1 MSKICKSDFRRDC
14 TWIIGKLGSGTA
26 TLGCAPC
33 RKRYERTARARVPVL
48 PKRVRSGL
56 GGGGGGIRT
65 PETLSGLT
73 VFKTAGFNHSPTPPP
88 PSLTGNAPAIQQR
101 SLGRPHRHTL
111 PAANNVLLISLL
123 CVFEEVSSAL

>member
-33 RKRYERTARARVPVL
+33 RKRYERTAQARVPVL

-88 PSLTGNAPAIQQR
+88 PQFNRQLPSLPSLKPGEPA
-101 SLGRPHRHTL
+101 L
-111 PAANNVLLISLL
+111 AYISG
-123 CVFEEVSSAL
+123 F